1 MALLSSPWFSATNT
15 WNWWKSLFT
24 DIARQHFNSVI
35 WRWRFVDIGLQNISS
50 LVYYWEA
57 LTLLKPISKITNNHL
72 PDFGIIYLFEL
83 VCKYDSIEAKNPIRS
98 STFSTFFTLS
108 CLRLS
113 MLGYISIFDKSFEHK
128 TIYLSFI
135 KAGQGFDNITKLL
148 NVWKTLKHLTD

>member
-1 MALLSSPWFSATNT
+1 M
-15 WNWWKSLFT
+15 
-24 DIARQHFNSVI
+24 
-35 WRWRFVDIGLQNISS
+35 
-50 LVYYWEA
+50 
-57 LTLLKPISKITNNHL
+57 
-72 PDFGIIYLFEL
+72 IYLFEL

-148 NVWKTLKHLTD
+148 NVWKTLKHLTNSLLITFIITNPCQVLTEFMKQVFPRFFSPSLFFELPTFSSFVCWTKLIMINIATKKQPCTDCQ